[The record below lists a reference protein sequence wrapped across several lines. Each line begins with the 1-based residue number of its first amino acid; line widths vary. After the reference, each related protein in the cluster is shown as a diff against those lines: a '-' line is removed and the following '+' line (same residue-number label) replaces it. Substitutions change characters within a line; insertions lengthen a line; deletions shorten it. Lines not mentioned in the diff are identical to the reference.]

1 MSFWIVYPKV
11 QVCTCLKNMLKHLI
25 LLFIFTCTQYN
36 TLLAQADS
44 IKFAVK
50 SQDTLEKVKE
60 VKVDSIT
67 NYLDKKP
74 RTALFLGLLIPG
86 GGQAFNKRWW
96 KLPLAYGAYG
106 FAYYRINDTRKR
118 YKEWD
123 NYFLEA
129 VETGQTVTVAPGID
143 FDSRQI
149 KTYRDRFRD
158 DKDRA
163 VFLMIGIHF
172 LTALEAFVD
181 AHLKNFN
188 IDDDLG
194 LILTSP
200 SVPGPAI
207 GFTYKLH

>member
-1 MSFWIVYPKV
+1 MFQDTI
-11 QVCTCLKNMLKHLI
+11 QVCI
-25 LLFIFTCTQYN
+25 LTVVFCFCAS
-36 TLLAQADS
+36 AQSDS
-44 IKFAVK
+44 IQTAE
-50 SQDTLEKVKE
+50 DNI
-60 VKVDSIT
+60 DSIT
-67 NYLDKKP
+67 SYLDKKP

-86 GGQAFNKRWW
+86 AGQAFNKRWW

-106 FAYYRINDTRKR
+106 FAVYRINDTRKR

-129 VETGQTVTVAPGID
+129 VETGQKVTVAPGID

-207 GFTYKLH
+207 GFSYKLH

>member
-1 MSFWIVYPKV
+1 
-11 QVCTCLKNMLKHLI
+11 MLRYFFLV
-25 LLFIFTCTQYN
+25 FIFLVGIFNPVTGQS
-36 TLLAQADS
+36 DS
-44 IKFAVK
+44 IKLARAAK
-50 SQDTLEKVKE
+50 DSLSKVKR
-60 VKVDSIT
+60 VDVDSIT
-67 NYLDKKP
+67 SYLDKKP
-74 RTALFLGLLIPG
+74 RTALFLGLLVPG
-86 GGQAFNKRWW
+86 AGQAFNKRWW

-106 FAYYRINDTRKR
+106 FAVYRIDDTRKR
-118 YKEWD
+118 YKEW
-123 NYFLEA
+123 NGYFNKA
-129 VETGQTVTVAPGID
+129 IETDQKVMVAPGIF

-163 VFLMIGIHF
+163 VFLMIGIHA

-200 SVPGPAI
+200 GLPGPAI
-207 GFTYKLH
+207 GFAYKLH

>member
-1 MSFWIVYPKV
+1 
-11 QVCTCLKNMLKHLI
+11 MLRYLFLFFI
-25 LLFIFTCTQYN
+25 LMGGFINAVTGQS
-36 TLLAQADS
+36 DS
-44 IKFAVK
+44 IKLARSAK
-50 SQDTLEKVKE
+50 DSLAKAKRTD
-60 VKVDSIT
+60 VDSIT
-67 NYLDKKP
+67 SYLDKKP
-74 RTALFLGLLIPG
+74 RTALFLGLLVPG
-86 GGQAFNKRWW
+86 AGQAFNKRWW

-106 FAYYRINDTRKR
+106 FAVYRIDDTRKR

-123 NYFLEA
+123 NYFSEA
-129 VETGQTVTVAPGID
+129 VETGQKVTVAPGID

-163 VFLMIGIHF
+163 VFLMIGIHA

-200 SVPGPAI
+200 GLPGPAI